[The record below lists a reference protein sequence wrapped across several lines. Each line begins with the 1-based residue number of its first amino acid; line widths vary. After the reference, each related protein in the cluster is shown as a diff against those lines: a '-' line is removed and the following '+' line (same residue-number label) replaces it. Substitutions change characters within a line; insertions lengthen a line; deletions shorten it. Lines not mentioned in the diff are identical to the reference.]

1 MYISQVK
8 MDIIREI
15 INDINWTSQLV
26 AIKGSRGV
34 GKTTLMR
41 QYIRQ
46 TYGITAGKALYC
58 VVDSIYFTTHTLLE
72 LAERYAQMGGEH
84 LFLDEVHKY
93 PQWSVEI
100 KEIIDLYPQL
110 KITFTGSSL
119 IQILNADADLSR
131 RVLSYTME
139 GLSFR
144 EYLHF
149 YKGIQ
154 ISKYSLDEILTN
166 ADNICA
172 EVNAKCRPVKM
183 FEEYLR
189 VGYYPFYDGIET
201 EYYSRLEN
209 VVNFI
214 IDQEITM
221 FCGVDPAFTR
231 KLKAM
236 LLFLADNLP
245 YEVNISKLA
254 SYLEIN
260 KNTVVNYLN
269 AMQRA
274 ELLHLIYTD
283 NKSVTKMQKPDKIFI
298 HNTNMLYAL
307 SSRLVIDTVRE
318 CFVVNQ
324 LSVNHTVEYSKDEG
338 DFRIDGKVTL
348 EVGGSKKSFDQI
360 ADIPYSYI
368 LADGMEY
375 PVGKKL
381 PIWLVGMNY

>member
-1 MYISQVK
+1 
-8 MDIIREI
+8 
-15 INDINWTSQLV
+15 
-26 AIKGSRGV
+26 
-34 GKTTLMR
+34 
-41 QYIRQ
+41 
-46 TYGITAGKALYC
+46 
-58 VVDSIYFTTHTLLE
+58 
-72 LAERYAQMGGEH
+72 
-84 LFLDEVHKY
+84 
-93 PQWSVEI
+93 
-100 KEIIDLYPQL
+100 
-110 KITFTGSSL
+110 
-119 IQILNADADLSR
+119 
-131 RVLSYTME
+131 ME

-307 SSRLVIDTVRE
+307 SSRLVIGTVRE